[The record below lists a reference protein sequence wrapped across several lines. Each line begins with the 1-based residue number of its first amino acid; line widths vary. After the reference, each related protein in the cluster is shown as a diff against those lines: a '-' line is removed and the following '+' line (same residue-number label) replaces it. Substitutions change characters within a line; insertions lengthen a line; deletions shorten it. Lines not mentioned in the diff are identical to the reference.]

1 LSEPSPERGIRGR
14 RPDRL
19 RHIEGECVF
28 KRIAKLG
35 AVTAA
40 ALMVTATAAV
50 AHEDSGYIEDGAY
63 DNAKATHGH
72 DTQQHGGDEG
82 HLEAR
87 NTGFDVVSKLAM
99 SRVSEGKVADVG
111 IFKDTAYLAAWGGQ
125 TCKYNGVHVV
135 DIADVTN
142 PQEIAFIPSKEG
154 SYPGEGVQ
162 ALEITTAAFSGDIL
176 VTNNEKCKQ
185 PAGFGGMNIYD
196 VSDPAN
202 PEVLTQGFGDA
213 QGHNKKQSAHQTH
226 SVFAWQ
232 DGANAYAVMVDN
244 EEADDIDIVDITNPR
259 KPVVVAEYDLAQEAP
274 QILQPDAGLDEVF
287 LHDMV
292 VKKIDGRQVMLA
304 SYWDGGYVQLDV
316 TNDGAGVPAEPVVLA
331 DSDFPDPDSQGVENG
346 LTTPDGTPVPPEG
359 NAHQAEF
366 TGDNAFVIGADEDFS
381 PFATTAVNE
390 TDGTDLVVSSGS
402 DTKKLEPGTEVTG
415 ETKFG
420 GRACNGDAAVPAGD
434 GTQIAVVERGVC
446 TFTEKV
452 SNVLAAGGYEAVVIF
467 NRTGSDG
474 CNNSLGM
481 SVRGDIHTFGVAP
494 REQGFQ
500 MFDQPFD
507 EAACK
512 AGNGSQLS
520 GIELGKLGD
529 TLSFGSYFD
538 GWGYV
543 RLLDGE
549 TMDEVDT
556 YAIPE
561 AHDQDFADGFGDL
574 SVHEVA
580 VSKQDDR
587 LAFLS
592 YYSGGVRAIRI
603 AEGEQGTEIQEVGAF
618 IDEGGNNFWG
628 VEVFEQ
634 DGVEYAALSDR
645 DFGLY
650 IVKLSSAP

>member
-1 LSEPSPERGIRGR
+1 MR
-14 RPDRL
+14 
-19 RHIEGECVF
+19 
-28 KRIAKLG
+28 KRTGLTRIGKITALTG
-35 AVTAA
+35 AAVVVAA
-40 ALMVTATAAV
+40 SSAVAHTAAV
-50 AHEDSGYIEDGAY
+50 EDGAY

-72 DTQQHGGDEG
+72 DAHQHGGTEG
-82 HLEAR
+82 HI
-87 NTGFDVVSKLAM
+87 DVANYGLDLVSKLKL
-99 SRVSEGKVADVG
+99 SRVVEGKIADVG
-111 IFKDTAYLAAWGGQ
+111 VFKDTAYLAAWGGS
-125 TCKYNGVHVV
+125 TCKHNGVHVV
-135 DIADVTN
+135 DIADVN
-142 PQEIAFIPSKEG
+142 APAEIAFIPSKEG

-162 ALEITTAAFSGDIL
+162 ALEISTPSFRGDIL
-176 VTNNEKCKQ
+176 VTNNEKCRQ

-213 QGHNKKQSAHQTH
+213 QGHNSKQSAHQTH

-232 DGANAYAVMVDN
+232 DGAKAYAAMVDN
-244 EEADDIDIVDITNPR
+244 EEAADIDIVDISDPR
-259 KPVVVAEYDLAQEAP
+259 KPVLVAEYDLAAQAP
-274 QILQPDAGLDEVF
+274 GILQPGLDEVF

-292 VKKIDGRQVMLA
+292 VKQIGGRQIMLA
-304 SYWDGGYVQLDV
+304 SYWDGGYVKLDV
-316 TNDGAGVPAEPVVLA
+316 TNDGGGVPTTPRVLG
-331 DSDFPDPDSQGVENG
+331 DSDFPDPDSEGAKHG

-381 PFATTAVNE
+381 PFATVARNT
-390 TDGTDLVVSSGS
+390 TDGTDLALSSGS
-402 DTKKLEPGTEVTG
+402 DTKKLEPGTEITG
-415 ETKFG
+415 RSRFV
-420 GRACNGDAAVPAGD
+420 GRACNGDPAVLPGD
-434 GTQIAVVERGVC
+434 ASGTQIAVVERGLC

-452 SNVLAAGGYEAVVIF
+452 ANVISAGGYQAVVIF

-494 REQGFQ
+494 REQGFD

-507 EAACK
+507 EAACL
-512 AGNGSQLS
+512 AGDGSQLS

-529 TLSFGSYFD
+529 TLKFGSYFD

-543 RLLDGE
+543 RLLNASD
-549 TMDEVDT
+549 MSQVDT

-561 AHDQDFADGFGDL
+561 AHQQAKADGFGDL

-580 VSKQDDR
+580 VSQQRND

-592 YYSGGVRAIRI
+592 YYAGGVRAITVGAGGI
-603 AEGEQGTEIQEVGAF
+603 EEVGAF

-628 VEVFEQ
+628 VEVFQ
-634 DGVEYAALSDR
+634 QGGQEYVALSDR

-650 IVKLSSAP
+650 IMKLGSPQP